1 MELYALIDKLDEV
14 INSGTWVPGTGR
26 FLVDKEKLT
35 SLVNQIREAV
45 PVDLGE
51 AQELLQMRE
60 RVINQALLEASR
72 VKNAADEDARM
83 RVADSEVT
91 RDAQHQADSVV
102 TDAQGRASKLLAE
115 AEAQA
120 RARIEGADSYAQ
132 ETLQRLDEDLTQIL
146 SIVQRGLQS
155 LHTQGE
161 RTSV

>member
-14 INSGTWVPGTGR
+14 IESGTWVPGTGR
-26 FLVDKEKLT
+26 FLIDKEKLT
-35 SLVNQIREAV
+35 TLANEIRDAI
-45 PVDLGE
+45 PVDLSE

-60 RVINQALLEASR
+60 RLINQALLEANR

-83 RVADSEVT
+83 RVSDSELT
-91 RDAQHQADSVV
+91 RDAQHQADSVIA
-102 TDAQGRASKLLAE
+102 DAQSKASKLLAD

-120 RARIEGADSYAQ
+120 RGRIEGADNYAQ
-132 ETLQRLDEDLTQIL
+132 ETLKRLEEDLAETL

-155 LHTQGE
+155 LHAPGE